1 MDKRE
6 GITNFRQKFSV
17 SQCRRKTW
25 RNPSVLKRNYRDDNS
40 HANEGGITVLSDFV
54 CQTVPK
60 NFVGRTLVFQ
70 KSTGSENKEWIGSC
84 V

>member
-6 GITNFRQKFSV
+6 GITFFRQKFSV

-40 HANEGGITVLSDFV
+40 HANEGGITVLSMLLSD
-54 CQTVPK
+54 
-60 NFVGRTLVFQ
+60 
-70 KSTGSENKEWIGSC
+70 STEKVRRADHC
-84 V
+84 VSQMFWYVKGNYS